1 MSLKGY
7 KLPQGDEGF
16 DLTPMIDVVFL
27 LIVFFMTVA
36 SALTTNKIDLN
47 LAVAEEAAIPK
58 EIKDRFSFSVSD
70 DGQFYYGVIPMNEQ
84 ELSDKL
90 AQIRKSHS
98 AIKIVLRAGRMAEH
112 QHVNKMLTICAENG
126 INDIIFATY
135 QSDL

>member
-1 MSLKGY
+1 MSSKGY

-36 SALTTNKIDLN
+36 SALTTNKLDLN
-47 LAVAEEAAIPK
+47 LAVAEESAIAK
-58 EIKDRFSFSVSD
+58 DIKDRFTVSIDAEGSFFVGAEILSA
-70 DGQFYYGVIPMNEQ
+70 E
-84 ELSDKL
+84 ELSARL
-90 AQIRKSHS
+90 AKVVANNSN
-98 AIKIVLRAGRMAEH
+98 IKIVLRAGRMAEH
-112 QHVNKMLTICAENG
+112 QYVNKVLTVCAQNG

>member
-7 KLPQGDEGF
+7 KVPQEGEGF

-36 SALTTNKIDLN
+36 SALTANKLDLN

-58 EIKDRFSFSVSD
+58 EIKDRFMVSVTNDGSFY
-70 DGQFYYGVIPMNEQ
+70 FGVEELNAKQ
-84 ELSDKL
+84 LSDKM
-90 AQIRKSHS
+90 A
-98 AIKIVLRAGRMAEH
+98 KIVGGNSKVKIVVRAGREAEH
-112 QHVNKMLTICAENG
+112 QHVNKLLTICAANG
-126 INDIIFATY
+126 ISDIIFATY

>member
-7 KLPQGDEGF
+7 KVPQEGEGF

-36 SALTTNKIDLN
+36 SALTTNKLDLN

-58 EIKDRFSFSVSD
+58 DIKDRFTVSVD
-70 DGQFYYGVIPMNEQ
+70 DKGGFFFGTEELSEQ
-84 ELSDKL
+84 ELSARL
-90 AQIRKSHS
+90 AKIV
-98 AIKIVLRAGRMAEH
+98 ATNTNIKIVLRAGRMAEH
-112 QHVNKMLTICAENG
+112 QHVNKVLTVCAANG

>member
-7 KLPQGDEGF
+7 KVPQEGEGF

-36 SALTTNKIDLN
+36 SALTTNKLELN
-47 LAVAEEAAIPK
+47 LAVAEESAIPK
-58 EIKDRFSFSVSD
+58 DIKDRFTVSVDSE
-70 DGQFYYGVIPMNEQ
+70 GRFFFGVQQLSEQ
-84 ELSDKL
+84 QLSDRL
-90 AQIRKSHS
+90 AKVV
-98 AIKIVLRAGRMAEH
+98 ANNTNIKIVLRAGRMAEH
-112 QHVNKMLTICAENG
+112 QYVNKLLTVCAQNG

>member
-7 KLPQGDEGF
+7 KVPQEGEGF

-36 SALTTNKIDLN
+36 SALTTNKLDLN

-58 EIKDRFSFSVSD
+58 DIKDRFTVSVD
-70 DGQFYYGVIPMNEQ
+70 DKGDFFFGTELLSEQ
-84 ELSDKL
+84 ELSTRL
-90 AQIRKSHS
+90 ARVVATNSN
-98 AIKIVLRAGRMAEH
+98 IKIVLRAGRMAEH
-112 QHVNKMLTICAENG
+112 QHVNKVLTVCAKNG

>member
-36 SALTTNKIDLN
+36 SALTTNKLDLN
-47 LAVAEEAAIPK
+47 LAVAEESAIPK
-58 EIKDRFSFSVSD
+58 DIKDRFTVSVSD
-70 DGQFYYGVIPMNEQ
+70 EGSFFFGIQELNEE
-84 ELSDKL
+84 ELSDRL
-90 AQIRKSHS
+90 AKVV
-98 AIKIVLRAGRMAEH
+98 ATNTNIKIVLRAGRMAEH
-112 QHVNKMLTICAENG
+112 RHVNKVLTVCAQNG

>member
-7 KLPQGDEGF
+7 KLPAGDEGF

-36 SALTTNKIDLN
+36 SALTTNKLELN
-47 LAVAEEAAIPK
+47 LAVAEESAIPK
-58 EIKDRFSFSVSD
+58 DIKDRFTVSVSD
-70 DGQFYYGVIPMNEQ
+70 EGGFFFGVEELNEQ
-84 ELSDKL
+84 QLSDRL
-90 AQIRKSHS
+90 AKVVANNTS
-98 AIKIVLRAGRMAEH
+98 IKIVLRAGKMAEH
-112 QHVNKMLTICAENG
+112 QHVNKVLTVCAANG

>member
-36 SALTTNKIDLN
+36 SALTTNKLELN
-47 LAVAEEAAIPK
+47 LAVAEESAIPK
-58 EIKDRFSFSVSD
+58 EIKDRFTVSVD
-70 DGQFYYGVIPMNEQ
+70 NEGILYFGLQ
-84 ELSDKL
+84 QISEAELSIRL
-90 AQIRKSHS
+90 AKVV
-98 AIKIVLRAGRMAEH
+98 AGNPNIKIVLRADSMAEH
-112 QHVNKMLTICAENG
+112 QHVNKLLTVCAQNG
-126 INDIIFATY
+126 INNIIFATY

>member
-36 SALTTNKIDLN
+36 SALTTNKLDLN

-58 EIKDRFSFSVSD
+58 EIKDRFTVSVDNEGSF
-70 DGQFYYGVIPMNEQ
+70 FFGVQELNEQ
-84 ELSDKL
+84 QLSDRL
-90 AQIRKSHS
+90 AKVVADNSN
-98 AIKIVLRAGRMAEH
+98 IKIVLRAGRMAEH
-112 QHVNKMLTICAENG
+112 QHVNKVLTVCAANG

>member
-1 MSLKGY
+1 MSLNGY

-36 SALTTNKIDLN
+36 SALTTNKLDLN
-47 LAVAEEAAIPK
+47 LAVAEESAIPK
-58 EIKDRFSFSVSD
+58 EIKDRFTVSVSD
-70 DGQFYYGVIPMNEQ
+70 DGRFYFGVQ
-84 ELSDKL
+84 ELSEQQLSERL
-90 AQIRKSHS
+90 AKVVDNNTN
-98 AIKIVLRAGRMAEH
+98 IKIVLRAGRMAEH
-112 QHVNKMLTICAENG
+112 QHVNKLLTLCAENG

>member
-1 MSLKGY
+1 MSSNGY

-47 LAVAEEAAIPK
+47 LAVADEAAIPK
-58 EIKDRFSFSVSD
+58 EIKDRFTVSVSD
-70 DGQFYYGVIPMNEQ
+70 EGTFYFGVQPLSEEQ
-84 ELSDKL
+84 LSERL
-90 AQIRKSHS
+90 AKVVTENLN
-98 AIKIVLRAGRMAEH
+98 IKIVLRAGRMAEH
-112 QHVNKMLTICAENG
+112 QHINKVLTLCAQNG

>member
-1 MSLKGY
+1 MSSKGY

-36 SALTTNKIDLN
+36 SALTTNKLDLN
-47 LAVAEEAAIPK
+47 LAVADEAAIPK
-58 EIKDRFSFSVSD
+58 EIKDRFTVSVSD
-70 DGQFYYGVIPMNEQ
+70 EGTFYFGVQQLSEQ
-84 ELSDKL
+84 KLSERLEKVV
-90 AQIRKSHS
+90 AENPNV
-98 AIKIVLRAGRMAEH
+98 KIVLRAGRMAEH
-112 QHVNKMLTICAENG
+112 QHINKVLTVCAKNG

>member
-7 KLPQGDEGF
+7 KLPAGDEGF

-36 SALTTNKIDLN
+36 SALTTNKLELN
-47 LAVAEEAAIPK
+47 LAVAEESAIPK
-58 EIKDRFSFSVSD
+58 DIKDRFTVSVSD
-70 DGQFYYGVIPMNEQ
+70 EGGFFLGVEELNEQ
-84 ELSDKL
+84 QLSDRL
-90 AQIRKSHS
+90 AKVV
-98 AIKIVLRAGRMAEH
+98 ANNTTIKIVLRAGKMAEH
-112 QHVNKMLTICAENG
+112 QHVNKVLTVCAANG

>member
-7 KLPQGDEGF
+7 KVPQENEGF

-36 SALTTNKIDLN
+36 SALTTNKLDLN
-47 LAVAEEAAIPK
+47 LAVAKEAAIPK
-58 EIKDRFSFSVSD
+58 EIKDRFTVSV
-70 DGQFYYGVIPMNEQ
+70 DGDGRFFFGVQELNEQ
-84 ELSDKL
+84 QLTDKM
-90 AQIRKSHS
+90 AQVAANNSN
-98 AIKIVLRAGRMAEH
+98 IKIVLRAGRMAEH
-112 QHVNKMLTICAENG
+112 QHVNKILTVCAKNG

>member
-7 KLPQGDEGF
+7 KVPNEGEEF

-36 SALTTNKIDLN
+36 SMLTADKIDMN
-47 LAVAEEAAIPK
+47 LAVAEESAIPK
-58 EIKDRFSFSVSD
+58 EIKQRYTFSVLN
-70 DGQFYYGVIPMNEQ
+70 DGTFYSG
-84 ELSDKL
+84 
-90 AQIRKSHS
+90 A
-98 AIKIVLRAGRMAEH
+98 KIVSEAELNSELARLARINKKMKIVVRADRKTEH
-112 QHVNKMLTICAENG
+112 QHVNKLLAVCAANG

>member
-7 KLPQGDEGF
+7 KVPQEGEGF

-58 EIKDRFSFSVSD
+58 EIKDRFSFSVTD
-70 DGQFYYGVIPMNEQ
+70 DGTFYYGVTPMTEQ
-84 ELSDKL
+84 ELSEKL
-90 AQIRKSHS
+90 AQITKNHS
-98 AIKIVLRAGRMAEH
+98 AVKIVLRAGRMAEH
-112 QHVNKMLTICAENG
+112 QHVNKLLTICAENG
-126 INDIIFATY
+126 VNDIIFATY

>member
-7 KLPQGDEGF
+7 KVPQGDEGF

-36 SALTTNKIDLN
+36 SALTTNKLDLN

-58 EIKDRFSFSVSD
+58 EIKDRFTVSVSD
-70 DGQFYYGVIPMNEQ
+70 EGTFFFGLQ
-84 ELSDKL
+84 ELSEAELSKKM
-90 AQIRKSHS
+90 AEVAANNRN
-98 AIKIVLRAGRMAEH
+98 IKIVLRAGRMAEH
-112 QHVNKMLTICAENG
+112 QHVNKTLTICAQNG

>member
-1 MSLKGY
+1 MSVKGY
-7 KLPQGDEGF
+7 KVPEGGEGF

-36 SALTTNKIDLN
+36 SALTANKLDLN

-58 EIKDRFSFSVSD
+58 EIKDRFTVSVSD
-70 DGQFYYGVIPMNEQ
+70 DGKFFFGAKELTEEQ
-84 ELSDKL
+84 LSERMAKV
-90 AQIRKSHS
+90 AEENSK
-98 AIKIVLRAGRMAEH
+98 IKIVLRAGRMAEH
-112 QHVNKMLTICAENG
+112 QHVNKVLSVCAKNG